1 MCLTCTEFTVQ
12 WENKDLN
19 ESKDLKMIADVINLV
34 YRALTVFILTDV
46 VYRIFRSSRPEVFC
60 KKGVLKSFAKFT
72 EKHLCLSLFFVSF
85 AKFLSKLFS
94 CNTSG
99 GCFCIYSEYIQH
111 INSCF
116 YCSLSSYVT
125 LLGVYIISPEV
136 IVSTV
141 YFSNSWR
148 D

>member
-72 EKHLCLSLFFVSF
+72 EKHLCKSLFLNKVADQWPATLFKKELWNRCFPVDL
-85 AKFLSKLFS
+85 AKFLRFFFFRTPLMAA
-94 CNTSG
+94 
-99 GCFCIYSEYIQH
+99 SEYFFH
-111 INSCF
+111 LN
-116 YCSLSSYVT
+116 
-125 LLGVYIISPEV
+125 LGL
-136 IVSTV
+136 
-141 YFSNSWR
+141 

>member
-72 EKHLCLSLFFVSF
+72 EKLLCKSLFLNKVADQWPATLFKKGLWNRCFPVDF
-85 AKFLSKLFS
+85 AKFLRLFFFR
-94 CNTSG
+94 TPLMAA
-99 GCFCIYSEYIQH
+99 SEYFFH
-111 INSCF
+111 LN
-116 YCSLSSYVT
+116 
-125 LLGVYIISPEV
+125 LGL
-136 IVSTV
+136 
-141 YFSNSWR
+141 

>member
-72 EKHLCLSLFFVSF
+72 EKHLCKSLFLNKVADQWPATLFKKRLWNRCFPVDF
-85 AKFLSKLFS
+85 AKFLRLFFFR
-94 CNTSG
+94 TPLMAA
-99 GCFCIYSEYIQH
+99 SEYFFH
-111 INSCF
+111 LN
-116 YCSLSSYVT
+116 
-125 LLGVYIISPEV
+125 LGL
-136 IVSTV
+136 
-141 YFSNSWR
+141 

>member
-1 MCLTCTEFTVQ
+1 MCLTCTEFTVH

-72 EKHLCLSLFFVSF
+72 EKHLCKSLFLNKVADQWPATLFKKGLWNRCFPVDF
-85 AKFLSKLFS
+85 AKFLRLFFFR
-94 CNTSG
+94 TPLMAA
-99 GCFCIYSEYIQH
+99 SEYFFH
-111 INSCF
+111 LN
-116 YCSLSSYVT
+116 
-125 LLGVYIISPEV
+125 LGL
-136 IVSTV
+136 
-141 YFSNSWR
+141 